1 MKTILLSL
9 LIAFSSTLI
18 ASDLGKKTYEMT
30 CQTCHDPRFA
40 PGMHAPAAFN
50 KQAWAIRFNK
60 AIMESKNNPTRFK
73 TAIDYLL
80 YKVGTGKGLMPH
92 GGLCKE
98 ADASNKNCSDEAIA
112 AAIYYMA
119 GMPTDN

>member
-1 MKTILLSL
+1 MKTILLIL
-9 LIAFSSTLI
+9 LIVFSSTLI
-18 ASDLGKKTYEMT
+18 ANDLGKKTYEMT

-40 PGMHAPAAFN
+40 TGMHAPAAFN

-60 AIMESKNNPTRFK
+60 AAIESKNNPTRFK

-80 YKVGTGKGLMPH
+80 YKVSIGKGLMPH

-98 ADASNKNCSDEAIA
+98 ADVSNKNCSDEAIA

-119 GMPTDN
+119 GMTTNN